1 MQMDAY
7 KHILVAV
14 DGSDTSNRAVEEAI
28 RLAAEMQAELRIV
41 HAVDEAAL
49 NWDAGYVNFGEIQ
62 EAYRK
67 SSEAILD
74 RSATAAREA
83 GLKADTKL
91 LESDSVSRRVSEMI
105 AQEATAWPADLIVV
119 GTHGRRGF
127 SHLLL
132 GSVAEGVVR
141 VATKPVL
148 LVRGK

>member
-1 MQMDAY
+1 MDAY

-49 NWDAGYVNFGEIQ
+49 NWDAGYADFGEIR

-67 SSEAILD
+67 SGEAILD
-74 RSATAAREA
+74 RAATAAREA
-83 GLKADTKL
+83 GLKADAKL
-91 LESDSVSRRVSEMI
+91 LESDSTGRRVSEII

-132 GSVAEGVVR
+132 GSIAEGVVR

>member
-41 HAVDEAAL
+41 HAVDEMAL
-49 NWDAGYVNFGEIQ
+49 NWDAGYADFGEIR

-67 SSEAILD
+67 SGEAILD

-83 GLKADTKL
+83 GLKADAQAVGGRWRWPSHQRNDRAGGHGL
-91 LESDSVSRRVSEMI
+91 AGGSD
-105 AQEATAWPADLIVV
+105 
-119 GTHGRRGF
+119 RGWHSWAAGF
-127 SHLLL
+127 QPSAA
-132 GSVAEGVVR
+132 G
-141 VATKPVL
+141 
-148 LVRGK
+148 

>member
-14 DGSDTSNRAVEEAI
+14 DGSDISNRAVEEAI

-41 HAVDEAAL
+41 HAVDQTAL
-49 NWDAGYVNFGEIQ
+49 NWDAGYVDFGEIR
-62 EAYRK
+62 ESYRK
-67 SSEAILD
+67 SGEAILD
-74 RSATAAREA
+74 RSTTAARA
-83 GLKADTKL
+83 VGLKADAKL
-91 LESDSVSRRVSEMI
+91 LESDSVGRRVSEMI

-132 GSVAEGVVR
+132 GSVAEGVIR

-148 LVRGK
+148 LVRAK

>member
-14 DGSDTSNRAVEEAI
+14 DGSDISNRAVEEAI

-41 HAVDEAAL
+41 HAVDQAAL
-49 NWDAGYVNFGEIQ
+49 NWDAGYVDFGEIR
-62 EAYRK
+62 ESYRK
-67 SSEAILD
+67 SGEAILD
-74 RSATAAREA
+74 RSTTAARA
-83 GLKADTKL
+83 VGLKADAKL
-91 LESDSVSRRVSEMI
+91 LESDSVGRRVSEMI

-132 GSVAEGVVR
+132 GSVAEGVIR

-148 LVRGK
+148 LVRAK

>member
-14 DGSDTSNRAVEEAI
+14 DGSDTSNRALEEAV

-49 NWDAGYVNFGEIQ
+49 NWDAGYADFGEIR

-67 SSEAILD
+67 SGEAILD

-91 LESDSVSRRVSEMI
+91 LESDGVGRRISEMI

-127 SHLLL
+127 NHLLL
-132 GSVAEGVVR
+132 GSVAEGIVR

-148 LVRGK
+148 LVRAK

>member
-7 KHILVAV
+7 KYILVAV
-14 DGSDTSNRAVEEAI
+14 DGSDTSNRAVEEAV

-41 HAVDEAAL
+41 HVVDDTAL
-49 NWDAGYVNFGEIQ
+49 YWDAGYADLGEIR
-62 EAYRK
+62 ESYRK
-67 SSEAILD
+67 SGEAILD
-74 RSATAAREA
+74 RAAAAAREA
-83 GLKADTKL
+83 GLKADMKL
-91 LESDSVSRRVSEMI
+91 LEINGAGRRVSEMI

-141 VATKPVL
+141 IATKPVL
-148 LVRGK
+148 LVRAK